1 MLELIIK
8 IIALLSGIATLGA
21 SSIAIWVYF
30 TKRKSISSVF
40 SLLLNYSHQLTLSD
54 LKENLKALN
63 QYNADNEEEYVKIV
77 NILHDIIGQISG
89 NERLKSHLSSWV
101 VKAGNWLGKRGTYKE
116 ARKRNLVSELREKL
130 RNLNVGNID
139 DLIGGS
145 NE

>member
-1 MLELIIK
+1 MFELIIK
-8 IIALLSGIATLGA
+8 IIALLSGIATLGV
-21 SSIAIWVYF
+21 STIAIWVYF
-30 TKRKSISSVF
+30 TKRESISSVF

-63 QYNADNEEEYVKIV
+63 QYNADNEEEYVKVV
-77 NILHDIIGQISG
+77 NIFNDIIGQIAG
-89 NERLKSHLSSWV
+89 NERLKDHLSSWV
-101 VKAGNWLGKRGTYKE
+101 IKAEKWLVKRGKYKE
-116 ARKRNLVSELREKL
+116 ALKRNLVSELREKL